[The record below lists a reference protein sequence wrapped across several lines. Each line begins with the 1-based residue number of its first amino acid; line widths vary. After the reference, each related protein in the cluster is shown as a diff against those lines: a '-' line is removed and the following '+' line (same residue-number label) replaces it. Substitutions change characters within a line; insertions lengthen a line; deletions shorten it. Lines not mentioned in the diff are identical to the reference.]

1 MPLLECPSVEE
12 SLVRWCQILM
22 LCLKSGF
29 KSYVL
34 FMIKILLSKNFARF
48 CRPGVMI
55 RIGISSLTLTA
66 RDSLCDR
73 SSDKWNLASL

>member
-34 FMIKILLSKNFARF
+34 FMIKILLSKALQGSVGRE
-48 CRPGVMI
+48 
-55 RIGISSLTLTA
+55 S
-66 RDSLCDR
+66 
-73 SSDKWNLASL
+73 